1 MADYRYLKIRI
12 QVDFKTL
19 PKVLPDPGS
28 WSRADPGTAPA
39 FSQLLRKWTQ
49 LLNEK
54 ICTGTVVP
62 VGTFVKSHRR
72 NYIGVA
78 DPNQNNTD
86 LYPAPRLY

>member
-1 MADYRYLKIRI
+1 MADYRYLKISLI
-12 QVDFKTL
+12 QVDVKTL
-19 PKVLPDPGS
+19 PKFLPDPGS

-62 VGTFVKSHRR
+62 VLVLTR
-72 NYIGVA
+72 VA
-78 DPNQNNTD
+78 DSDPVGSAHHFSD
-86 LYPAPRLY
+86 MKRHEKRAK

>member
-1 MADYRYLKIRI
+1 MADYRYLKISLI

-39 FSQLLRKWTQ
+39 FSQLLRRKWTQ
-49 LLNEK
+49 LSNEK

-62 VGTFVKSHRR
+62 V
-72 NYIGVA
+72 
-78 DPNQNNTD
+78 P
-86 LYPAPRLY
+86 L

>member
-49 LLNEK
+49 LSNEK
-54 ICTGTVVP
+54 ICTGTV
-62 VGTFVKSHRR
+62 TFVKTKNPQEKLNS
-72 NYIGVA
+72 VA

-86 LYPAPRLY
+86 PDPAPRLY